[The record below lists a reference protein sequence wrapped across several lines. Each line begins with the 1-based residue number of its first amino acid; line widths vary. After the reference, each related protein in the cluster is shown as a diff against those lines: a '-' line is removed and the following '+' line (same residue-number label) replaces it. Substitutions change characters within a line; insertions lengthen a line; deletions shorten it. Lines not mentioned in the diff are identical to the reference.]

1 MANAESSLKAK
12 WDDMSSNTRGVVLLF
27 GLGFI
32 VLFGTYLFTG
42 DGAKASAAKVSA
54 DETRFVNLNEKDLT
68 AEVNASKAAALADE
82 VSKLKDQLAMVAA
95 DNAKFKDAVN
105 AEKNAPATSKEAAL
119 GSRLD
124 QLATQ
129 VAEMSLKKEKELDKP
144 LPAAQAPQ
152 APAVELL
159 PVGESNQVTPSSE
172 PVEAPKIRIISEEKA
187 VEKKKAKEPVKEPAA
202 YLPSGTMFEVVL
214 LNGMDAATN
223 AVAQKNPVPS
233 LTRVKA
239 DAILPNFYVH
249 DIKEC
254 FVLVAG
260 YGSLSS
266 ERALMRT
273 ETFSCVREGGKV
285 IEAKL
290 DGYVVGED
298 GRVGMRGRLVSKQ
311 GQLIAKS
318 LASGVLSGFG
328 QAVTPQ
334 STPGLNLN
342 SGTSYQM
349 PDMGAIASSALG
361 RGFSDASKSASQF
374 FLEMAKE
381 MTPVVEIDAGRKATI
396 ILTKGVE
403 LK

>member
-1 MANAESSLKAK
+1 
-12 WDDMSSNTRGVVLLF
+12 
-27 GLGFI
+27 
-32 VLFGTYLFTG
+32 
-42 DGAKASAAKVSA
+42 
-54 DETRFVNLNEKDLT
+54 
-68 AEVNASKAAALADE
+68 
-82 VSKLKDQLAMVAA
+82 
-95 DNAKFKDAVN
+95 
-105 AEKNAPATSKEAAL
+105 
-119 GSRLD
+119 
-124 QLATQ
+124 
-129 VAEMSLKKEKELDKP
+129 MSLKKEKELDKP
-144 LPAAQAPQ
+144 LPAAQTPQ

-172 PVEAPKIRIISEEKA
+172 PVETPKIRIISEEKA
-187 VEKKKAKEPVKEPAA
+187 VEKKKAREHAKEPVA

>member
-1 MANAESSLKAK
+1 MANAQSSLKSK
-12 WDDMSSNTRGVVLLF
+12 WENMPSNTRSMFVLGSLA
-27 GLGFI
+27 FI
-32 VLFGTYLFTG
+32 VLFCTYLFTK
-42 DGAKASAAKVSA
+42 DEAKATTVKVGA
-54 DETRFVNLNEKDLT
+54 DETRFLQINEKDLN
-68 AEVNASKAAALADE
+68 AELNASKTSALTDE
-82 VSKLKDQLAMVAA
+82 VTKLKEQLAMVAA
-95 DNAKFKDAVN
+95 DASKFKDQVN
-105 AEKNAPATSKEAAL
+105 AEKNAAPTSKDAMLA
-119 GSRLD
+119 SRLD

-129 VAEMSLKKEKELDKP
+129 LAEVSLKKEKELDKP
-144 LPAAQAPQ
+144 LPAAT
-152 APAVELL
+152 APAPVVDLL
-159 PVGESNQVTPSSE
+159 PVGESNQLVASAE
-172 PVEAPKIRIISEEKA
+172 PVESPKIRIISEDKA
-187 VEKKKAKEPVKEPAA
+187 LERKKVKAEVKAPIA
-202 YLPSGTMFEVVL
+202 YLPSGSMFEVVL

-223 AVAQKNPVPS
+223 AVAQKNPVPA
-233 LTRVKA
+233 LARVKA
-239 DAILPNFYVH
+239 DAILPNSFVH

-254 FVLVAG
+254 FALVAG

-273 ETFSCVREGGKV
+273 ETLSCVREGGQV

-318 LASGVLSGFG
+318 LASGILSGFG

-349 PDMGAIASSALG
+349 PDMGAIAQSSLG